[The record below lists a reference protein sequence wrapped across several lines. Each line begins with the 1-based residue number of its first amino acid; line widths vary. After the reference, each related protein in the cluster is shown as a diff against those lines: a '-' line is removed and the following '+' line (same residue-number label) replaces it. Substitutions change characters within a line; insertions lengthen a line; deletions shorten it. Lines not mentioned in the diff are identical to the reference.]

1 MMLSLQPVHQIAM
14 QNQDYS
20 SHRIQSSGS
29 HTIPVY
35 LWEPAGEATA
45 VIQVFHG
52 LGEHSARYHRFAEAA
67 VNQGYAVCAHNHRGH
82 GPEAEKPG
90 FFAPEH
96 GWRSLVDDG
105 YNVTRFLRER
115 FPGKPVVLLGHSMGS
130 YIAQSYA
137 MRHGRELTAL
147 VLSGSTWPARGLLL
161 IGRLLA
167 RIVAWRHGI
176 EANSPLLDKI
186 GFGDFNKRFE
196 PARTELDWLSR
207 DPAEVDK
214 YLTDPLCGGPYTTGL
229 WIDLLG
235 GLQEISKSDALQ
247 QIPAGLPIL
256 ITGGADDPVGGER
269 GMLKLADHFA
279 QTGHNNLSTRTYAG
293 GRHEMFNE
301 TNRDEFTADLL
312 RWLENALPNHNVDN
326 HNVDNHHA

>member
-1 MMLSLQPVHQIAM
+1 MQQTDFSTHALSAF
-14 QNQDYS
+14 
-20 SHRIQSSGS
+20 GG

-35 LWEPAGEATA
+35 LWTPDGEPTA

-52 LGEHSARYHRFAEAA
+52 LGEHSARYQRFARTATA
-67 VNQGYAVCAHNHRGH
+67 KGYAVCAHDHRGH
-82 GPEAEKPG
+82 GPNAVRPG
-90 FFAPEH
+90 FFAADI
-96 GWRSLVDDG
+96 GWGLLVDDG
-105 YNVTRFLRER
+105 HAVTDFLRER

-147 VLSGSTWPARGLLL
+147 VLSGSTWPAGGLLL
-161 IGRLLA
+161 VGSLLA
-167 RIVAWRHGI
+167 KIVGWLKGI
-176 EANSPLLDKI
+176 EAHSPLLDKI

-207 DPAEVDK
+207 DEAEVDA
-214 YLTDPLCGGPYTTGL
+214 YIADPHCGGPYTIGL
-229 WIDLLG
+229 WNDLLG
-235 GLQEISKSDALQ
+235 GLRAIASDKALQ
-247 QIPAGLPIL
+247 DIPVELPIL

-269 GMLKLADHFA
+269 GMQQLAAHYE
-279 QTGHNNLSTRTYAG
+279 QTGHENLNTKIYAG

-312 RWLENALPNHNVDN
+312 RWIDDALA
-326 HNVDNHHA
+326 NHHV

>member
-1 MMLSLQPVHQIAM
+1 MQQPDFSTHTFSAF
-14 QNQDYS
+14 
-20 SHRIQSSGS
+20 GG

-35 LWEPAGEATA
+35 LWTQTDEPTA

-52 LGEHSARYHRFAEAA
+52 LGEHSARYQRFARTATA
-67 VNQGYAVCAHNHRGH
+67 KGYAVCAHDHRGH
-82 GPEAEKPG
+82 GPTAVQPG
-90 FFAPEH
+90 FFAADI
-96 GWRSLVDDG
+96 GWDLLVDDG
-105 YNVTRFLRER
+105 HEVTDFLRER

-147 VLSGSTWPARGLLL
+147 VLSGSTWPAGGLLL
-161 IGRLLA
+161 VGSLLA
-167 RIVAWRHGI
+167 KIVGWLKGI
-176 EANSPLLDKI
+176 DAHSPLLDKI

-207 DPAEVDK
+207 DATEVDA
-214 YLTDPLCGGPYTTGL
+214 YIADPHCGGPYSIGL
-229 WIDLLG
+229 WNDLLG
-235 GLQEISKSDALQ
+235 GLRAIASDKALQ
-247 QIPAGLPIL
+247 DIPVELPIL

-269 GMLKLADHFA
+269 GTQQLAAHYE
-279 QTGHNNLSTRTYAG
+279 QTGHENLNTKVYAG

-312 RWLENALPNHNVDN
+312 RWIDDALA
-326 HNVDNHHA
+326 NHHV

>member
-1 MMLSLQPVHQIAM
+1 MTCPDFSTHQLSAFG
-14 QNQDYS
+14 D
-20 SHRIQSSGS
+20 
-29 HTIPVY
+29 HTVPVY
-35 LWEPAGEATA
+35 LWTPAGEPTA

-52 LGEHSARYHRFAEAA
+52 LGEHSARYQRFAEAA
-67 VNQGYAVCAHNHRGH
+67 TAKGYAVCAHDHRGH
-82 GPEAEKPG
+82 GPNAGRPG
-90 FFAPEH
+90 FFAADI
-96 GWRSLVDDG
+96 GWGLLVDDG
-105 YNVTRFLRER
+105 HKVADFLRER
-115 FPGKPVVLLGHSMGS
+115 FPDKPVVLLGHSMGS

-137 MRHGRELTAL
+137 MRHGQELTAL

-161 IGRLLA
+161 VGRLLA
-167 RIVAWRHGI
+167 RILAWLNGI
-176 EANSPLLDKI
+176 EAHSPLLDKI

-207 DPAEVDK
+207 DAAEVDK
-214 YLTDPLCGGPYTTGL
+214 YVADPFCGGPYTTGL

-247 QIPAGLPIL
+247 NIPVELPIL

-269 GMLKLADHFA
+269 GMQHLAAHYE
-279 QTGHNNLSTRTYAG
+279 QTGHSNLNTRIYAG

-312 RWLENALPNHNVDN
+312 RWIENALANHQV
-326 HNVDNHHA
+326 